1 MISCLIQQFTELC
14 LQYQEEPM
22 PGMFNRYMHL
32 LTNEQIQ
39 MLTPYFSTM
48 LRTAEAARNAPVEI
62 KNLITKK

>member
-14 LQYQEEPM
+14 LRYQDEPM

-39 MLTPYFSTM
+39 MLTPYFATM
-48 LRTAEAARNAPVEI
+48 LRTAEAARNASAEI
-62 KNLITKK
+62 KKLITNE